1 MRSVVILMSCGSE
14 LNNLTCMK
22 VLSSAL
28 KNLPCCLTVS
38 LLQWSTAVQDGH
50 AGSSGL
56 SCRGSSGQ
64 SYMEGFKYHDR
75 SLEYVDNGA
84 LR

>member
-1 MRSVVILMSCGSE
+1 MRSVVTLMSCGSE

-22 VLSSAL
+22 VLSSAF
-28 KNLPCCLTVS
+28 KNLPCCFTMS
-38 LLQWSTAVQDGH
+38 LLQWSTAIQDGH
-50 AGSSGL
+50 EGSS
-56 SCRGSSGQ
+56 GSSGQ